1 MRKREKKND
10 HWKTLQG
17 TNERWDK
24 TDVKEMKG
32 AVGEKRTT
40 AAFICISVSVYVCK
54 GFFSSVYQEQSN

>member
-24 TDVKEMKG
+24 MDVKEMKG

-40 AAFICISVSVYVCK
+40 AAFICISVSVCV
-54 GFFSSVYQEQSN
+54 